1 MFFIIS
7 DPKQFKR
14 DLASYLPQV
23 TSTRET
29 YKNINHIHDKAPGPD
44 GGEHDHLSSLI
55 AFSRLGLNKIGIQ
68 AAIRDK
74 YFDEGSMK
82 DKAFRLGDRAQW
94 DTVFDKANIHGVILV
109 TARSESTEDGL

>member
-14 DLASYLPQV
+14 DLASYIPHV
-23 TSTRET
+23 TSARET

-44 GGEHDHLSSLI
+44 GGEHDHISSLI
-55 AFSRLGLNKIGIQ
+55 AFSRLGLNKISVK

-74 YFDEGSMK
+74 FFDEGPMK
-82 DKAFRLGDRAQW
+82 NKASLLGDRAQW
-94 DTVFDKANIHGVILV
+94 DSVFDKANIDGVIVV
-109 TARSESTEDGL
+109 TAKSESTDL